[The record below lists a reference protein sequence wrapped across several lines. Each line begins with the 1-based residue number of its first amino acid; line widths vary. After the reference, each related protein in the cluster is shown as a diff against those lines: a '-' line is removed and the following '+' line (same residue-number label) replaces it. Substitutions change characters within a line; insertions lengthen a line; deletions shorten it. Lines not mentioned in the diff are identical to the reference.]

1 MITDPCLHK
10 ILEQSSKEESQQRPS
25 EVQPFVTIVITI
37 VELTTAQV
45 SEQQSVHHVT

>member
-1 MITDPCLHK
+1 MLTNPCLHK

-25 EVQPFVTIVITI
+25 EVQTFVTIVITI

-45 SEQQSVHHVT
+45 GKQQSVHHVT